1 MDTPEQHYFKQFA
14 CDTFPGWEDDPAIYA
29 EAKAAWKRVSNLASK
44 AAIIS
49 QWEDECG

>member
-1 MDTPEQHYFKQFA
+1 MDAPEQHYFKQFA
-14 CDTFPGWEDDPAIYA
+14 CDTFPGWENDLAVY
-29 EAKAAWKRVSNLASK
+29 EAARAAWKRVSTLESK